1 MLKLFKGLPGKSI
14 MMLLLNLQLFIFVVL
29 LLVLWMDFSKELY
42 QTILVVVFFECL
54 LLSLTRGIFNIYQL
68 FLLMMFLFNIIQ
80 PVFEFFGWYSYP
92 LDDMI
97 MIGSSIKEP
106 IEDETLAETY
116 RVLITMLMG
125 SSIGWLISIL
135 KFTESAKGVDRSMLI
150 VVERNR
156 KTYKNLFFL
165 LLLLAILFNGTQLF
179 FSLKVG
185 YVQAMHLQTL
195 SGDMPLIL
203 RVSEIFYPLLGFI
216 MLYLST
222 SRRNYVLYSS
232 LFMAPYL
239 IQLFTGL
246 RGEFVAIF
254 LTIMFIYH
262 NRYGFSSIK
271 GIFLKSVYLFLF
283 MSVMGIYRFSGG
295 EGIYNALSSI
305 PIFDLIVN
313 LLALNGSSIGVIAYT
328 IQLKNEFFNN
338 TPFLFGYIFAIFS
351 FAPNYT
357 YMGLQEKSYL
367 AQHVTYLLYPEKLYG
382 GSTIGTAMGAEF
394 YEFSD
399 GNFLI
404 IFILSVLILYIAGYF
419 INNLYRSKFMFYM
432 GALYIQVLLLSPRG
446 SVMKIFNKETLIIVT
461 VFSIIVLIS
470 KLRKY

>member
-1 MLKLFKGLPGKSI
+1 
-14 MMLLLNLQLFIFVVL
+14 
-29 LLVLWMDFSKELY
+29 
-42 QTILVVVFFECL
+42 
-54 LLSLTRGIFNIYQL
+54 
-68 FLLMMFLFNIIQ
+68 
-80 PVFEFFGWYSYP
+80 
-92 LDDMI
+92 
-97 MIGSSIKEP
+97 
-106 IEDETLAETY
+106 
-116 RVLITMLMG
+116 
-125 SSIGWLISIL
+125 
-135 KFTESAKGVDRSMLI
+135 MLI

-313 LLALNGSSIGVIAYT
+313 LLAINGSSIGVIAYT

-394 YEFSD
+394 YEFAS
-399 GNFLI
+399 GSFPI
-404 IFILSVLILYIAGYF
+404 IFLLSILTLYIAGYLVK
-419 INNLYRSKFMFYM
+419 NLY
-432 GALYIQVLLLSPRG
+432 VP
-446 SVMKIFNKETLIIVT
+446 N
-461 VFSIIVLIS
+461 
-470 KLRKY
+470 